1 MWNDPPPT
9 EHDCGDVITE
19 NTMLKNDIT
28 GCLGEGLVIGAS
40 NIILDLNGKMVRGG
54 LILEPGE
61 EDALQVGIRSS
72 KPNVIIRNGTVENF
86 GYGVMLTPGAIH
98 NVVENM
104 T

>member
-1 MWNDPPPT
+1 
-9 EHDCGDVITE
+9 
-19 NTMLKNDIT
+19 
-28 GCLGEGLVIGAS
+28 
-40 NIILDLNGKMVRGG
+40 MVRGG

-98 NVVENM
+98 NVVEDMHLHRNAIAGVQLFDADDGRSGD
-104 T
+104 TIRNNAIAENGESGV